1 MDPKAIKNR
10 KDFDA
15 ELKGPGSRL
24 ALFYSPWCPFCTA
37 FLPDFRA
44 QALAHGDAFLLV
56 STDDLP
62 ELEDAF
68 SVEVVPTVLRFENGR
83 LASRL
88 DGVLGR
94 GLNSESLK
102 SFLRARGGELKP

>member
-1 MDPKAIKNR
+1 MDPKIIKSR
-10 KDFDA
+10 QDFDA
-15 ELKGPGSRL
+15 ELKGPGRSL
-24 ALFYSPWCPFCTA
+24 ALFYSRWCPFCTA
-37 FLPDFRA
+37 FLPDFQA
-44 QALAHGDAFLLV
+44 QALGHGDAFLLV

-83 LASRL
+83 LAARL

-94 GLNSESLK
+94 GLNSANLK
-102 SFLRARGGELKP
+102 AFLQPGSGETKP

>member
-1 MDPKAIKNR
+1 MNPKTIKSR

-15 ELKGPGSRL
+15 ELKGPGRSL

-37 FLPDFRA
+37 FLPAFRA

-83 LASRL
+83 LAARL
-88 DGVLGR
+88 DGALGR
-94 GLNSESLK
+94 GLNSENLK
-102 SFLRARGGELKP
+102 SFLQPGGGEKKP

>member
-1 MDPKAIKNR
+1 MHPKAIKDR
-10 KDFDA
+10 KNFDA
-15 ELKGPGSRL
+15 ELKGPGRTL
-24 ALFYSPWCPFCTA
+24 ALFYSAWCPFCTA
-37 FLPDFRA
+37 FLPEFRE
-44 QALAHGDAFLLV
+44 QAAAHADAFLLV

-83 LASRL
+83 LSARL

-102 SFLRARGGELKP
+102 SFLRPGSGEKAP